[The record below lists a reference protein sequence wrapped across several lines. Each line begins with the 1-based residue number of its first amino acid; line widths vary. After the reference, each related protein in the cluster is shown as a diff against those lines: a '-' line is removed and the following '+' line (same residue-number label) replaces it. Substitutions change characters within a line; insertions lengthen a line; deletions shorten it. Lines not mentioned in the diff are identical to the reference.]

1 MSGTSFEIKPKKHL
15 FDIDLKEIWD
25 YRDLVFMFVKR
36 DVVTSY
42 KQTILGPIWFFIQ
55 PIFTTLIYIVVFG
68 NIAKLSTD
76 GVPMI
81 LFYLAG
87 IILWNYFSES
97 FTSTSRTFVENANL
111 FGKVYF
117 PRLILPISKIISGLI
132 KFFIQFVLFLGVYV
146 YFFFFKDTSTIEPN
160 MTLLLLPF
168 YLFLM
173 AVMGLG
179 FGIIF
184 SSLTTKYRDLN
195 FLLTFGVQLLMYAT
209 PVIYPLSSLSADSLM
224 RKFLILNPL
233 TSILEAMKFGFLGK
247 GYFSVPLIAY
257 STLFS
262 LLFLLAGVLI
272 FNKTER
278 TFIDSV

>member
-1 MSGTSFEIKPKKHL
+1 MSETSFEIKPKKHL

>member
-81 LFYLAG
+81 LFYLSG

-97 FTSTSRTFVENANL
+97 FTSTSKTFVENANL

-132 KFFIQFVLFLGVYV
+132 KFFIQFVLFLGVYA
-146 YFFFFKDTSTIEPN
+146 YFIFFKDSTTIQPN
-160 MTLLLLPF
+160 ITLLLLPF

-209 PVIYPLSSLSADSLM
+209 PVIYPLSSLSPDSLM
-224 RKFLILNPL
+224 HKFLVINPL
-233 TSILEAMKFGFLGK
+233 TSILEAMKYGFLGK
-247 GYFSVPLIAY
+247 GYFSVALIAY
-257 STLFS
+257 STIFS
-262 LLFLLAGVLI
+262 LVFLLVGVLI

>member
-160 MTLLLLPF
+160 LTLLLLPF

>member
-97 FTSTSRTFVENANL
+97 FNSTSRTFVENANL

-160 MTLLLLPF
+160 LTLLLLPF

-224 RKFLILNPL
+224 RKFLIINPL

-257 STLFS
+257 TTLFS
-262 LLFLLAGVLI
+262 LIFLLVGVLI

>member
-224 RKFLILNPL
+224 RKFLIINPL

-257 STLFS
+257 TTLFS
-262 LLFLLAGVLI
+262 LIFLLVGVLI

>member
-42 KQTILGPIWFFIQ
+42 KQTILGPIWFFVQ

-146 YFFFFKDTSTIEPN
+146 YFFFFKDTSMIEPN

-233 TSILEAMKFGFLGK
+233 TSILEAMKYGFLGK